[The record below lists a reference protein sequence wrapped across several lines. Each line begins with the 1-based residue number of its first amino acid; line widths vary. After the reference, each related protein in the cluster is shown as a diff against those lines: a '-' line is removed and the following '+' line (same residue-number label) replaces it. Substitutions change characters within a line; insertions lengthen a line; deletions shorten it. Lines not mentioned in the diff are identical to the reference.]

1 MTQPLDSL
9 FSHSFEA
16 ICDFGLL
23 SLSGADG
30 MMRCQFSH
38 TRELLALGG
47 DRAQRAFALPNLGQ
61 EWQAAIAAA
70 SQDSLDSARQYTAAL
85 SRWQAESMRLIEQQA
100 AAANALLKQSMD
112 EAISDVE
119 RESAAPGE
127 SRSARSRKGEHKLA
141 A

>member
-16 ICDFGLL
+16 ICALGLL
-23 SLSGADG
+23 SLSGAGG
-30 MMRCQFSH
+30 MMRCQFKQ

-47 DRAQRAFALPNLGQ
+47 DQAQRAFALPNPGQ
-61 EWQAAIAAA
+61 AWQAAIAAA
-70 SQDSLDSARQYTAAL
+70 SQDTLDSARQYTAAL
-85 SRWQAESMRLIEQQA
+85 SRWQAENMRLIEQQA
-100 AAANALLKQSMD
+100 AAANALLNQTMD
-112 EAISDVE
+112 EAFSDIE
-119 RESAAPGE
+119 RESAASGD